1 MEAFSSH
8 GNGTL
13 SIIKETSPTTFEVEQ
28 TVQTKPG
35 GKCSTLDTKTDH
47 ILVSAIEP
55 LPAPAVAEAAPTAA
69 ASPATNAPAGGQRR
83 GGRGG
88 PGILDLI
95 VVGK

>member
-13 SIIKETSPTTFEVEQ
+13 SIIKETSPTTFAVEQ

-35 GKCSTLDTKTDH
+35 GKCSTLDTKTGH

-55 LPAPAVAEAAPTAA
+55 LPVAAGAPPA